1 MRGGE
6 EEEAYVFNLILDSFT
21 NCLANKS
28 THINYISNEK
38 YLQMHLFSQQNIAQA
53 CKANI
58 YDLITVD
65 STILTEYLSLEE
77 QWCHIMFLL
86 IQAAQDTEW
95 PGLVVGGGPQD

>member
-1 MRGGE
+1 
-6 EEEAYVFNLILDSFT
+6 
-21 NCLANKS
+21 
-28 THINYISNEK
+28 
-38 YLQMHLFSQQNIAQA
+38 MHLFSWQSIDQA

-65 STILTEYLSLEE
+65 STILTHYLFLEA

-95 PGLVVGGGPQD
+95 LGLIVGGGFRIKAAWVSPADSGNLS